1 MNRICY
7 QAICRFI
14 PLFMIA
20 LLASC
25 ASMPVEAMRPALPG
39 AVEEGFVQEKAPE
52 IKTEVLPTAP
62 LQMQSKFSLGNGPE
76 IITEVLPTTPQE
88 QSGLANTANQQVPS
102 GKDAKKET
110 RFDIS
115 AIKIPARNFFLD
127 LVEFSDTNIV
137 VHPKVEGEI
146 SISLKN
152 VTLPEVMEVMR
163 NVYGYE
169 YRRTRSGYQVLPGG
183 EIQSRTYQI
192 DYLNLNRKGISKTRI
207 SSGQV
212 SQSGGNQNPSGSHN
226 LGGTQNPGGQVQS
239 SESVSG
245 SVIDTESSSDF
256 WKELE
261 KALKAIVGTD
271 TGRQVVVL
279 PQGNLVIIRALPKEL
294 SEVEAYLKILQGNL
308 IRQVI
313 IEAKIIEV
321 ALNDGFQSGINW
333 STLLHV
339 GSGTLSL
346 TQTGGGTLISQG
358 SSALDPSNP
367 QAATS
372 AFGGAFAASLN
383 FSNFNAFIEL
393 LQTQGDVQVLSS
405 PRISTMN
412 NQKAVI
418 KVGDDE
424 YFVTDVSSNTV
435 TGTAASTS
443 NDITL
448 TPFFSGIALD
458 VTPQIDSAGNVTLH
472 IHPTVSEVTDQQ
484 KIVTV
489 GGGEGKDSQMSLP
502 LAFSSVRESDSIVRA
517 VSGQV
522 VVIGG
527 LMKNTNG
534 RKAAGVPVLGKMPWL
549 GALFRHTKTDSIKS
563 ELVIL
568 VRPIVV
574 QDDAGWDMLHQN
586 IRERLDLLRDNAE
599 FGWQGD

>member
-1 MNRICY
+1 MNKIFY

-14 PLFMIA
+14 PFFMIA
-20 LLASC
+20 LQASC

-39 AVEEGFVQEKAPE
+39 AVEKGFAQEKAPE
-52 IKTEVLPTAP
+52 IKPEVLPTA
-62 LQMQSKFSLGNGPE
+62 
-76 IITEVLPTTPQE
+76 PQE
-88 QSGLANTANQQVPS
+88 QSGLANAANQQVPS
-102 GKDAKKET
+102 GEDAVKEPRFNISAKK
-110 RFDIS
+110 IS
-115 AIKIPARNFFLD
+115 ARNFFLY
-127 LVEFSDTNIV
+127 LVESSDTNIV

-146 SISLKN
+146 SISLKD
-152 VTLPEVMEVMR
+152 VTIPEVMEVMR
-163 NVYGYE
+163 DVYGYE

-183 EIQSRTYQI
+183 GIQSRTYQI
-192 DYLNLNRKGISKTRI
+192 DYLNLNRKGMSKTRV

-212 SQSGGNQNPSGSHN
+212 SRSGGSENSD
-226 LGGTQNPGGQVQS
+226 GQVKS

-261 KALKAIVGTD
+261 KALKEIVGTD

-279 PQGNLVIIRALPKEL
+279 PQGNLIIIRALPREL
-294 SEVEAYLKILQGNL
+294 SEVETYLKILQGNL

-333 STLLHV
+333 STLLNV
-339 GSGTLSL
+339 DSGTVSL
-346 TQTGGGTLISQG
+346 TQTGGGTLINQG
-358 SSALDPSNP
+358 ISEIARETGVLDPSNP
-367 QAATS
+367 QALASTLTS
-372 AFGGAFAASLN
+372 AFGGAFAASLQFTD
-383 FSNFNAFIEL
+383 FSAFIEL

-424 YFVTDVSSNTV
+424 YFVTDISSDTV
-435 TGTAASTS
+435 TGTSSSTS

-458 VTPQIDSAGNVTLH
+458 VTPQIDSAGIVTLH
-472 IHPTVSEVTDQQ
+472 IHPTVSEVIDQQ
-484 KIVTV
+484 KVVTV
-489 GGGEGKDSQMSLP
+489 GGGGADGKPSQMSLP
-502 LAFSSVRESDSIVRA
+502 LAFSSIRESDSIVRA
-517 VSGQV
+517 ASGQV

-527 LMKNTNG
+527 LMKNNNS
-534 RKAAGVPVLGKMPWL
+534 RNVAGVPVLGKIPWL
-549 GALFRHTKTDSIKS
+549 GALFRHTKTESIKS

-586 IRERLDLLRDNAE
+586 SRERLYLLRDNAE